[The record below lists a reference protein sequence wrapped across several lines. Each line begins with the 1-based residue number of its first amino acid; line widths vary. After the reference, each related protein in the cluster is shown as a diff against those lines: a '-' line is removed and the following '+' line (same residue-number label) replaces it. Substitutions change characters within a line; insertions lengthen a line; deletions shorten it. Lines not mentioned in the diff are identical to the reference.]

1 MEKQTKII
9 LGITGGLL
17 LATGLAFGIYQLTKS
32 KVVAGSGGNGGSG
45 NGGGG
50 SNPPP
55 APPAGTAEANALNAL
70 NLLLQGYALIQSFT
84 AEKFP
89 LRAGMKGENVKNMQR
104 ALVNNFNQFKV
115 KQDGIFGVETFKALK
130 EIGYASLID
139 NTISQDEYQNIIL
152 GVKKA

>member
-1 MEKQTKII
+1 M
-9 LGITGGLL
+9 
-17 LATGLAFGIYQLTKS
+17 
-32 KVVAGSGGNGGSG
+32 
-45 NGGGG
+45 
-50 SNPPP
+50 
-55 APPAGTAEANALNAL
+55 
-70 NLLLQGYALIQSFT
+70 LQGYALIQSFT